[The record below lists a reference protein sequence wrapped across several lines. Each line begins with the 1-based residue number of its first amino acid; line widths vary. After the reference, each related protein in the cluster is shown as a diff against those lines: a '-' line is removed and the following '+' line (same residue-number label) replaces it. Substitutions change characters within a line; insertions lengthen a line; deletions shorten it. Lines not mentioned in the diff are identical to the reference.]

1 MKAYTLDIIKKNRVI
16 AVIRLNESRKI
27 LKIVEA
33 LMKGGIKCL
42 EITYTVPDALKIIK
56 EISENIGQDF
66 KVGAGTVLNSEIAR
80 AAIYAGAEFIVAPN
94 TNYKVINVCKKYD
107 KVIIPGA
114 FTPTEIF
121 NAWEKGADIV
131 KVFPAR
137 YFGPKYFVD
146 IKGPYPQINL
156 MPTGGVSIEN
166 AADFIRS
173 GAYAVSIGRD
183 LLNNDAIEKDK
194 FDIITENAKR
204 LVEKINEVK
213 EVKNENNSII

>member
-1 MKAYTLDIIKKNRVI
+1 MKTSTLNIIKENGII
-16 AVIRLNESRKI
+16 AVIRLNDSSKI

-33 LMKGGIKCL
+33 LMKGGVKCL
-42 EITYTVPDALKIIK
+42 EITYTIPGALEIIK
-56 EISENIGQDF
+56 EISKNIGQDF

-80 AAIYAGAEFIVAPN
+80 AAIYAGADFIVAPN
-94 TNYKVINVCKKYD
+94 TNYEVINVCKKFD

-114 FTPTEIF
+114 FTPSEIF

-156 MPTGGVSIEN
+156 MPTGGVNIEN

-173 GAYAVSIGRD
+173 GAYAVSIGKD
-183 LLNNDAIEKDK
+183 LLNNDAIAKDK

-204 LVEKINEVK
+204 LVKKIK
-213 EVKNENNSII
+213 EVKNKN

>member
-1 MKAYTLDIIKKNRVI
+1 MKDNTLDIIKKNRVI

-33 LMKGGIKCL
+33 LMKGGIRCL
-42 EITYTVPDALKIIK
+42 EITCTVPNALKIIK

-66 KVGAGTVLNSEIAR
+66 RVGAGTVLNSEIAR

-94 TNYKVINVCKKYD
+94 TNYEVINVCKKS
-107 KVIIPGA
+107 

-131 KVFPAR
+131 KVFPAS

-156 MPTGGVSIEN
+156 MPTGGVSMEN

-173 GAYAVSIGRD
+173 GAYAVSIGKD
-183 LLNNDAIEKDK
+183 LLNSDAIAKDK

-204 LVEKINEVK
+204 LVKKVNEVK
-213 EVKNENNSII
+213 